1 MVAAIFLMVICAA
14 AVVAG
19 ITMMSASSKARSWP
33 VVPGKIVER
42 SVGPSTT
49 TGASRPGGYF
59 EPRVTYSY
67 VLGNKSYAGHRITLT
82 TNAYDEAQARRV
94 VDKLPE
100 WVDVHYN
107 PSDPSDSILEPSAI
121 TMSILLLI
129 GGVLGLLVGAAVLFT
144 SFPKK

>member
-1 MVAAIFLMVICAA
+1 MVAIFLMVISAG

-33 VVPGKIVER
+33 VVSGKIVER

-49 TGASRPGGYF
+49 TGASRPGRYF
-59 EPRVTYSY
+59 EPKVTYSY
-67 VLGNKSYAGHRITLT
+67 VIGDKSYAGHRITMT

-94 VDKLPE
+94 VDKLPD

-107 PSDPSDSILEPSAI
+107 PSDPSDSVLEPSALGL
-121 TMSILLLI
+121 SIVLLI
-129 GGVLGLLVGAAVLFT
+129 GGVIGLLIGAGVLFT
-144 SFPKK
+144 SFTKK